1 MSNAI
6 LYRMNNGIAGDVTRQ
21 SVATI
26 ETQLLDS
33 TAPFSAYGLFGKV
46 NSNGKFS
53 PVGAGDAA
61 SAVYGLLVRPYPT
74 QGANA
79 SDPLGTS
86 VPKTSGAA
94 DVLRRGYISVKVNAG
109 TAALGGTVYVRVA
122 NASTGKP
129 IGGIEAASDTT
140 NTIAVS
146 GASFMGAADASGNV
160 EIGFNI

>member
-26 ETQLLDS
+26 ETQMLDS

-46 NSNGKFS
+46 NSNGKFA
-53 PVGAGDAA
+53 PVGSGDAA
-61 SAVYGLLVRPYPT
+61 SAVYGVLVRPFPT

-86 VPKTSGAA
+86 APKTTGPA
-94 DVLRRGYISVKVNAG
+94 DVLRRGYISVKLNAG
-109 TAALGGTVYVRVA
+109 TATLGGSVYVRVA
-122 NASTGKP
+122 SASTGKP
-129 IGGIEAASDTT
+129 IGGIEAAADST
-140 NTIAVS
+140 NTILVA
-146 GASFMGAADASGNV
+146 GASFMSAADASGNV